1 MSHSTEVTFHAGL
14 STYTTVTG
22 SRWLAEALSIKV
34 QEEKVFINQEAYEM
48 ALSHI
53 MSEHLCLMDELVIKT
68 MVQGCISDLNEQLDE
83 IRNKREDAGHLCP
96 PAQDWI
102 IDNADKLEKELQNF
116 PVFKLQIKHCD

>member
-14 STYTTVTG
+14 SIYTTVTG
-22 SRWLAEALSIKV
+22 SRRLAEAFGIKV

-68 MVQGCISDLNEQLDE
+68 MIQGCVSDLNGQLDE
-83 IRNKREDAGHLCP
+83 IESATAGGHLCP
-96 PAQDWI
+96 PAQDWVI
-102 IDNADKLEKELQNF
+102 EQADKLEKELQLF
-116 PVFKLQIKHCD
+116 PVFKLQIKHLD